1 MPALDILSDGFDR
14 VREGVREVAGSLTA
28 AQLEERPAEDANSV
42 AWLLWHTSRI
52 QDAQMAQIAGTP
64 EVWVAGGWS
73 ERFGLALSVA
83 DTGYGHAPDQVAAVR
98 GITAD
103 QLVGYHEATA
113 DRTRE
118 ILAGLDEPDLVRVLD
133 ASYDPPVTVGVRVLS
148 ILADD
153 LEHVGQAAFVRG
165 MIEHG
170 ATPGAGSIS
179 R

>member
-14 VREGVREVAGSLTA
+14 VREGVREVADSLTA
-28 AQLEERPAEDANSV
+28 AQLEARPAPDANSV
-42 AWLLWHTSRI
+42 AWLLWHTSRV
-52 QDAQMAQIAGTP
+52 QDAQMAQIVGTP
-64 EVWVAGGWS
+64 EVWASGGWS
-73 ERFGLALSVA
+73 ERFGLGLDVT
-83 DTGYGHAPDQVAAVR
+83 DTGYGHTPDQVAAVR
-98 GITAD
+98 GITAE

-113 DRTRE
+113 ERTRE
-118 ILAGLDEPDLVRVLD
+118 ILAGLDERDLVRVLD

-165 MIEHG
+165 MIEHRS
-170 ATPGAGSIS
+170 APGADAIS